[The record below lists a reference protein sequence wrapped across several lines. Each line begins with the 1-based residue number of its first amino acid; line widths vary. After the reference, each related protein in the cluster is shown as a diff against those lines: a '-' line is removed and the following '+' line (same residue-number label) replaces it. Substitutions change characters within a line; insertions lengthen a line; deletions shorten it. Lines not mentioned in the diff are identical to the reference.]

1 MSLSVIAFSL
11 LYMYWLS
18 FSLLLVAGAAQAVTS
33 AVSITLMQLNTPRN
47 MMGLVMSIN
56 TFVIMGIRPLGAF
69 PIGALSAV
77 IGVSVAIASGAVIAF
92 AISAY
97 LFVANKRLRS
107 A

>member
-77 IGVSVAIASGAVIAF
+77 IGVSAAIASGAVIAF

-97 LFVANKRLRS
+97 LFVAKKRL
-107 A
+107 

>member
-11 LYMYWLS
+11 LHMYWLS

-69 PIGALSAV
+69 PIGALRAV
-77 IGVSVAIASGAVIAF
+77 IGVSAAIASGAVIAF

-97 LFVANKRLRS
+97 LFVAKKRL
-107 A
+107 